1 MKRITIIFTLSL
13 VVSLQLNAQ
22 TVVETVS
29 SGTSGDATLKIEADT
44 DNNNEADNPR
54 IELKQ
59 DGGQTGAYIG
69 FNADWGGV
77 APDNLFRIGTRYS
90 GVDNFTRF
98 IINPQ
103 NGNVGI
109 GTTAPD
115 EKLDVNGTIMSNY
128 LRVNATTSTEGG
140 EIKLD
145 GPINSND
152 WRIDNLSGDFRLH
165 HSGIEYFRLK
175 SNGNIGIGTNS
186 PSAKLEV
193 KRPGN
198 TLGGKWVPNNSY
210 LTLDSDN
217 GSILL
222 LDPNEIYGSSAL
234 YFGSKSG
241 DIAVFRTVSETS
253 AASDK
258 MIIKNNGNVGI
269 GTTTPSAA
277 LQIEKAIPVDFIANF
292 KNTDTGISSNGL
304 KVEISNSSTNN
315 TVQRWV
321 VNNAEVM
328 RVRADGK
335 VGIGTTTPGSK
346 LEIKDTTNNQL
357 SLANSTGNLWQFR
370 AGSTGSL
377 IFKDDNI
384 ERVRID
390 ALGNLGIGTTDTK
403 GFRLGVNGKIAAT
416 EVKVA
421 TYANWADFVF
431 KDSYNLPTLKE
442 VEQHIKEKGHLKD
455 IPSAEEVKKD
465 GIYLGEMDS
474 KLLQKIEELMLYTI
488 EQEKRIESIEE
499 NNKSLKKENEV
510 LKTLLE
516 RVEEIE
522 AKIKS

>member
-1 MKRITIIFTLSL
+1 MKRIAIVFTLSL

-175 SNGNIGIGTNS
+175 SNGNIGVGTNS

-193 KRPGN
+193 KRSGN

-210 LTLDSDN
+210 LTLDSGN

-269 GTTTPSAA
+269 GTTTPDA
-277 LQIEKAIPVDFIANF
+277 
-292 KNTDTGISSNGL
+292 
-304 KVEISNSSTNN
+304 
-315 TVQRWV
+315 
-321 VNNAEVM
+321 
-328 RVRADGK
+328 
-335 VGIGTTTPGSK
+335 K
-346 LEIKDTTNNQL
+346 L
-357 SLANSTGNLWQFR
+357 A
-370 AGSTGSL
+370 
-377 IFKDDNI
+377 
-384 ERVRID
+384 
-390 ALGNLGIGTTDTK
+390 
-403 GFRLGVNGKIAAT
+403 VNGNIHTK
-416 EVKVA
+416 EVKVDLIG
-421 TYANWADFVF
+421 WSDFVF
-431 KDSYNLPTLKE
+431 EDSYKLPTLKE
-442 VEQHIKEKGHLKD
+442 VEVHIKENGHLKD

-474 KLLQKIEELMLYTI
+474 KLLQKIEELTLYTI
-488 EQEKRIESIEE
+488 EQEKRIESLEVKNEKLIVLVEKLLKAKIEE
-499 NNKSLKKENEV
+499 
-510 LKTLLE
+510 
-516 RVEEIE
+516 
-522 AKIKS
+522 